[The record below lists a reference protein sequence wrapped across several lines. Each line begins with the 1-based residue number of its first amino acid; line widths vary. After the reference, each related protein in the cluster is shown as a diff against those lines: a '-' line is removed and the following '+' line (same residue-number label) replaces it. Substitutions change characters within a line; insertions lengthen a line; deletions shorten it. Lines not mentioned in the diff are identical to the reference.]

1 MLGRGL
7 LLFEFEPLFE
17 AEWVLTMG
25 KRRVKE
31 SLLHLEK
38 WNLTMRCF
46 HNMLIRMCFHKGAYA
61 NKNSMLGLLHLWS
74 GEVFKKA
81 GGCGGYIV
89 V

>member
-1 MLGRGL
+1 MPDHQLLRGRLRIIVLGRGL
-7 LLFEFEPLFE
+7 LLFDLESLFE

-46 HNMLIRMCFHKGAYA
+46 HKGAYA
-61 NKNSMLGLLHLWS
+61 NKNVLP
-74 GEVFKKA
+74 
-81 GGCGGYIV
+81 
-89 V
+89 

>member
-7 LLFEFEPLFE
+7 LLFEFESLFE
-17 AEWVLTMG
+17 AEWVLTRG

-38 WNLTMRCF
+38 WNLTMR
-46 HNMLIRMCFHKGAYA
+46 CFHKGAYA